1 VDRLN
6 ASTAR
11 DQEFTEELK
20 CASQGSVPE
29 PLPLSNAREGAS
41 SHSIPLR
48 RRGDSSL
55 LIKVPRDHPPPCGQ
69 GPRQRGEIS
78 SVEATPS
85 PAEKWKESHVQTST
99 HVSVICPQD
108 TSTRHLVTKS
118 SSQQKSDSKDAGAWK
133 GSPEAVSQP
142 ADKDSESAFN
152 SARLQSRVS
161 GLADAESHGG
171 VRACGPCVGR
181 LLGPRTG
188 AGKGFSVRSK
198 GTDWAPVWR
207 RAQRC
212 TKKANQMFQ
221 RKSLWL
227 AFASWKIRFHDPHE
241 VKRDRASTR
250 L

>member
-1 VDRLN
+1 MDRLN

-48 RRGDSSL
+48 QRGDASL

-108 TSTRHLVTKS
+108 TSTRHLVIKS
-118 SSQQKSDSKDAGAWK
+118 SSRQKSDSEDAGAWK
-133 GSPEAVSQP
+133 GPPEAVSQP

-152 SARLQSRVS
+152 S
-161 GLADAESHGG
+161 
-171 VRACGPCVGR
+171 
-181 LLGPRTG
+181 T
-188 AGKGFSVRSK
+188 GFSPESAASQ
-198 GTDWAPVWR
+198 TL
-207 RAQRC
+207 RAAGALEHAGR
-212 TKKANQMFQ
+212 
-221 RKSLWL
+221 
-227 AFASWKIRFHDPHE
+227 
-241 VKRDRASTR
+241 V
-250 L
+250 